1 MTAPYPIRRQDA
13 ERLIVAYQL
22 VQLAR
27 SGQSIICE
35 YYADHGG
42 PCPGLSRL
50 SDEELRGI
58 YRPFIAGVDR
68 LKGEPLLKAV
78 AAFERSQLSPERKT
92 TCQLM
97 ADAGRLCDGFNRW
110 TNETLAQDFQILRAR
125 TVID

>member
-1 MTAPYPIRRQDA
+1 MKAPYPIKRKDA
-13 ERLIVAYQL
+13 ERLVVAYQL

-27 SGQSIICE
+27 SGDSIICE

-58 YRPFIAGVDR
+58 YRPLIEGVDR

-110 TNETLAQDFQILRAR
+110 TNETLAQDFEILRDR
-125 TVID
+125 TVIN